1 MKSGNK
7 ISQIVR
13 LKQVV
18 QRWRRRIPSGG
29 SLAVYVGVERRRFVI
44 PTRFLNLPVFI
55 SLLNKAEE
63 EFGFQTSGGLV
74 LPCDVVLFQN
84 LLNVLEGDERRFG
97 ALDFDDFS
105 ERFSDLD
112 VDCSSSSCK
121 NSTISD
127 CRHSFTPLLQKTK
140 MIYLYYAIFNGKAVW
155 MAGSKFRAWMSGCT
169 APYPD
174 GIHFDLPAAPASLVV
189 FFSSIDG
196 FKKVGTHFEV
206 LRFFSGDKRMMC
218 HRGKC
223 SSM

>member
-105 ERFSDLD
+105 ARFSDLD

-121 NSTISD
+121 NSTIFD
-127 CRHSFTPLLQKTK
+127 CRLSFTPLLQKTK
-140 MIYLYYAIFNGKAVW
+140 V
-155 MAGSKFRAWMSGCT
+155 
-169 APYPD
+169 
-174 GIHFDLPAAPASLVV
+174 
-189 FFSSIDG
+189 
-196 FKKVGTHFEV
+196 
-206 LRFFSGDKRMMC
+206 
-218 HRGKC
+218 
-223 SSM
+223 